1 MKKIL
6 CVHQGTEKYGSDKSF
21 VAAVAAI
28 ERFED
33 NQTSILLPGQGEI
46 FSLIQDAG
54 LDAPAV
60 RHLWVLRK
68 ADFLRAVTL
77 GLPRNLFAVWRAM
90 RDLRRHDLVYVNTAV
105 IVDFFLASILTRRR
119 LVVHV
124 REIPVGVALKVIRAL
139 LIAARATVIFNSQA
153 TRIAFDLPTDKQRQS
168 VVYNGFEPPAPFA
181 KESYD
186 GQRPLRLLCIGRL
199 NAWKGQEVLVRAC
212 ALLPERLRDRVR
224 VRIVGGVYKDQT
236 HFREALVK
244 EIADNSLS
252 GIIEMIDFI
261 DDPSKEYIASD
272 LVIVPSTLPE
282 PFGRVAIEGMAY
294 RNSIIATNQG
304 GLTEI
309 VEDGVT
315 GKLIPPS
322 DPQALCDAIATYADT
337 PATLAQDATAAEARF
352 LSVFTQNA
360 CDNALIAALVPQGTQ
375 ERREGAIVSQV
386 PAS

>member
-28 ERFED
+28 ERLEE

-54 LDAPAV
+54 LAKPEV

-68 ADFLRAVTL
+68 ADFLRAITL

-90 RDLRRHDLVYVNTAV
+90 RDLRGHDLVYVNTAV
-105 IVDFFLASILTRRR
+105 IVDFLLASILTRRR

-124 REIPVGVALKVIRAL
+124 REIPVGAAMKVIRAL

-153 TRIAFDLPTDKQRQS
+153 TKVAFDLPAGKQHQS
-168 VVYNGFEPPAPFA
+168 VVYNGFEPPAPFV
-181 KESYD
+181 KDVYD

-199 NAWKGQEVLVRAC
+199 NAWKGQEVLARAC
-212 ALLPERLRDRVR
+212 ALLPEHLRDRVR

-236 HFREALVK
+236 HFREALIK
-244 EIADNSLS
+244 EIADNRLT
-252 GIIEMIDFI
+252 GMIEMSDFI
-261 DDPSKEYIASD
+261 DDPGKEYIASD

-294 RNSIIATNQG
+294 RNAIIATNHG

-315 GKLIPPS
+315 GRLIAPN
-322 DPQALCDAIATYADT
+322 DPQALCDTIAAYADA
-337 PATLAQDATAAEARF
+337 PASLAHDACAGEERF
-352 LSVFTQNA
+352 LSVFTQDA
-360 CDNALIAALVPQGTQ
+360 CDAALIAALEPRGAQ
-375 ERREGAIVSQV
+375 EATS
-386 PAS
+386 S